1 MDQLKI
7 ISCAPGIPASLAAC
21 LSLLALRGSSDL
33 SGSGSFFRSLGCYT
47 GARPTRTDSY
57 LVVGSVCG
65 CEIRLRRT
73 VDLVHNIQTAHGSPP
88 RRQLSG
94 FSSTLFWRSSRMLQ
108 RRRWRPSPRVMGRGA
123 VLGWGCGQ
131 LAPLPLRGSSRA
143 ALPGRSAGAPASAH
157 LNPAAPG
164 ALTLRGG
171 GDQRTAM
178 FRRVSRDYLAGSL
191 WPGCEGVDSES
202 GALDFPPGV
211 AISLFPCF
219 HEGQSLQKH
228 RDRETRNSDKPGC
241 RYRQSAGK
249 CRQVLG

>member
-1 MDQLKI
+1 MVSHQRCFGEAQGCCSGD
-7 ISCAPGIPASLAAC
+7 GGDRASESWAAGQC
-21 LSLLALRGSSDL
+21 WGWA
-33 SGSGSFFRSLGCYT
+33 
-47 GARPTRTDSY
+47 
-57 LVVGSVCG
+57 CG
-65 CEIRLRRT
+65 K
-73 VDLVHNIQTAHGSPP
+73 
-88 RRQLSG
+88 
-94 FSSTLFWRSSRMLQ
+94 
-108 RRRWRPSPRVMGRGA
+108 
-123 VLGWGCGQ
+123 

-191 WPGCEGVDSES
+191 WPGCQGVDFES

-219 HEGQSLQKH
+219 HEGQRLQKH
-228 RDRETRNSDKPGC
+228 RDSETRNSDKPGC
-241 RYRQSAGK
+241 GYQQSAGK
-249 CRQVLG
+249 SQVGLGQNLCPQFPEEVWGRIELSFGIPAGSRLPQMV